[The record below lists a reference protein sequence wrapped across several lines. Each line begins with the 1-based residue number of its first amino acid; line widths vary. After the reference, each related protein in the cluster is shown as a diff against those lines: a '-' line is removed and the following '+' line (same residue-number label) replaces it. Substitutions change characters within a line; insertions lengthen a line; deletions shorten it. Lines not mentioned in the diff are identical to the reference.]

1 MPFKKILNCQIV
13 LHEQN
18 HYFKNIKFYQ
28 AKSYKTPLVDGIWSQ
43 VIEYR
48 KAFYETLTLTNY
60 DSTRFSVCLTPNI
73 SKKINNFER
82 KLISILNKYSK
93 LQRNLAN
100 EYFKNKTYKKILR
113 YIARKYKIDIQD
125 TVLDGIIDG
134 TITFNLPTDQT
145 IIQRYYSCLQD
156 IEENY
161 LQDID
166 ENTLGNFYSKLMG
179 TEDLTEYYRK
189 TDTNKYNGYSIGR
202 LKIGVAPQNIENS
215 VNQLMRFIN
224 YDNQSLIVKAV
235 ATFYY
240 IYYIRPFENYS
251 EEIALLMLK
260 KVLAYNDISSVAALL
275 SFEALLENKDELES
289 KIADCQKYYDLTYL
303 INYVLDKIEPLTDRI
318 ADDIVESQNITIK
331 KELYQADPEPI
342 REQKEPIFESG
353 AETTAIP
360 TIEKSYIEKE
370 PLTHEELRGETVQET
385 FVEPVHEEKVDE
397 TIPEPVVEQEETVA
411 PIFEETP
418 EHVENVVEEPKH
430 EEKDISVGR
439 TEEEIKAYEDLVK
452 PVQPTLNGSDKVN
465 FAQSIAIS
473 NVPTGLTEDEA
484 TRLEEHLMEM
494 NPNLSHGQAYF
505 YARHCTIGMYYTVD
519 QYKKCVGCAYET
531 ARSSMNNLVLL
542 GYYKKELL
550 KKKFVYLPVKR
561 N

>member
-1 MPFKKILNCQIV
+1 MAVNEFIKKFSNEI
-13 LHEQN
+13 
-18 HYFKNIKFYQ
+18 YATKNDVIREM
-28 AKSYKTPLVDGIWSQ
+28 KTPLVDGIWSQ

-93 LQRNLAN
+93 LQRNFAN

-134 TITFNLPTDQT
+134 TITFNLPADQT

-179 TEDLTEYYRK
+179 TDDLTEYYRK

-215 VNQLMRFIN
+215 VNQLIRFIN

-235 ATFYY
+235 STFYY

-275 SFEALLENKDELES
+275 SFEALLENKDELEG

-318 ADDIVESQNITIK
+318 ADDIVESQNVTIK

-342 REQKEPIFESG
+342 SEQKEPIFESG
-353 AETTAIP
+353 AQTTAIP
-360 TIEKSYIEKE
+360 TIEKAFIEKE
-370 PLTHEELRGETVQET
+370 PLTSEELRGEPIQEGV
-385 FVEPVHEEKVDE
+385 FEPIHEEKVQE
-397 TIPEPVVEQEETVA
+397 VTQEPAEEKEETVA
-411 PIFEETP
+411 PVLEEVQ
-418 EHVENVVEEPKH
+418 EHVETIEEPKQ

-452 PVQPTLNGSDKVN
+452 PVQPTLNGSEKVN
-465 FAQSIAIS
+465 FAQNIAIS